1 MSQSGV
7 FRLILRDEKF
17 DQFLVATDALKR
29 RLAEVRADRE
39 AYEETLEARG
49 ADTSQFNP
57 LPTLADVM
65 KTHDFYLRRTY
76 RPFVNIA
83 GEYVKVAAS
92 GDSTGLTRS
101 GGSLEFRFPSHA
113 HFTSDMVMH
122 VRIPAIGDPTANTA
136 FAAGNEIGGAGASG
150 IVAGNPPAA
159 TPVSGDLRYRY
170 CAYPGIRMFRSV
182 SFRSDD
188 VLVDDYTRDEVSM
201 ANKFE
206 VPKERRDAWDRC
218 MGQGQEKTADY
229 YNNNEYTGVLHYRD
243 GPQTPKFYQPPLEMW
258 VPLQFFMCKD
268 PANALLNDLLPNTQR
283 RIVAELAPITD
294 IIQAQLDVADPNRF
308 NSVTDL
314 EFDSYPLSVDLYVH
328 NIFTS
333 PEVYDILATR
343 INHSLIRVH
352 RRMSK
357 TLTLQEQRFQLAQLK
372 YPAEH
377 MYIGFRD
384 KDNATDQQFSFDRW
398 HLFGTP
404 RARNLFTFLTTATFI
419 WNDGSNLDQLV
430 VRRCTETS
438 TLEPAVSRVQLD
450 AHGISL
456 FPSLPTSFYNSYIPQ
471 RYKGESCV
479 VAPEDTSAMLVTFCV
494 YPNDSNPSGYYNL
507 SAGRE
512 LYLSYQS
519 ALAGASAPI
528 EMFATMSALNFIIT
542 TGDKVKLMYG
552 V

>member
-29 RLAEVRADRE
+29 RLAEVRRDRE
-39 AYEETLEARG
+39 EYEETLKARG
-49 ADTSQFNP
+49 VDTAEFNP

-76 RPFVNIA
+76 RPFVNVA

-92 GDSTGLTRS
+92 GDSAGLTRS
-101 GGSLEFRFPSHA
+101 GGSVEFRFPTHA
-113 HFTSDMVMH
+113 HFTSDMVFH
-122 VRIPAIGDPTANTA
+122 VQIPAVGDANANTA
-136 FAAGNEIGGAGASG
+136 FAAGVAVGPGLVAPSNPASA
-150 IVAGNPPAA
+150 V
-159 TPVSGDLRYRY
+159 PVSGNLRYRY
-170 CAYPGIRMFRSV
+170 CAYPGIRLFSKV
-182 SFRSDD
+182 AFRSDD
-188 VLVDDYTRDEVSM
+188 TVVDDYTRDEVSM

-206 VPKERRDAWDRC
+206 VPKDRRAAWDRC
-218 MGQGQEKTADY
+218 MGHGEEKSAEY
-229 YNNNEYTGVLHYRD
+229 YNNNEYTGVLRYRD
-243 GPQTPKFYQPPLEMW
+243 GPQTPKFYQPSIEMW

-283 RIVAELAPITD
+283 SIVAELAPITD

-314 EFDSYPLSVDLYVH
+314 EFDTLPLKVDLYVH
-328 NIFTS
+328 NIFTT

-343 INHSLIRVH
+343 INHGLIRVH
-352 RRMSK
+352 RRMTK
-357 TLTLQEQRFQLAQLK
+357 TLTMQESRFQLAQLK

-384 KDNATDQQFSFDRW
+384 KDNTTDQQFSFDRW
-398 HLFGTP
+398 HLFGAP
-404 RARNLFTFLTTATFI
+404 RPRNLFTFLTTATFI
-419 WNDGSNLDQLV
+419 WNDVSNLDQLV
-430 VRRCTETS
+430 VRRCAETS
-438 TLEPAVSRVQLD
+438 TLEPAVSGVKLE
-450 AHGISL
+450 AHGITL
-456 FPSLPTSFYNSYIPQ
+456 FPQLPASFFSSYLPQ

-479 VAPEDTSAMLVTFCV
+479 VAPDDTSAMLVTFCV
-494 YPNDSNPSGYYNL
+494 YPNDANPSGYYNL

-512 LYLSYQS
+512 LYLSYRS
-519 ALAGASAPI
+519 ETTNAGNPL

-542 TGDKVKLMYG
+542 SGDKVKLMYG